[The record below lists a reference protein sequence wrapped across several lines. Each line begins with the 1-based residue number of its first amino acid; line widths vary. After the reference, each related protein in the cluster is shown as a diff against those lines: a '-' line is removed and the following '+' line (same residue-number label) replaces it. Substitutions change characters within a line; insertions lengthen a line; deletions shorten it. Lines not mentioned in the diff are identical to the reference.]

1 MLATW
6 KFIIVSDEE
15 LSPTRTKF
23 CLNERNYKT
32 YKLDDQPKRTRPDFS
47 SFPVQSPAFVR
58 SSYLT
63 ILILISRNDLYCVEK
78 LLGWCI
84 FYFFSNKCFFSL
96 LNHIYI
102 YTISKYFPLIIII
115 SYRQVNY
122 SISYFFFFNPVNFK
136 IWRIYMK
143 IYILVITLSL
153 VIHSISINIT
163 FAVYN

>member
-1 MLATW
+1 MFSHLFPPRNDAGYMEIYNRVRRRT
-6 KFIIVSDEE
+6 FSNQDEI
-15 LSPTRTKF
+15 P
-23 CLNERNYKT
+23 LNERNYKT

-122 SISYFFFFNPVNFK
+122 SISYLFFFNPVNFK
-136 IWRIYMK
+136 I
-143 IYILVITLSL
+143 
-153 VIHSISINIT
+153 
-163 FAVYN
+163 

>member
-1 MLATW
+1 M
-6 KFIIVSDEE
+6 VSLSLSLFLNMFSHLFPPRNDAGYMEIYNRVRRRTFSNQDEI
-15 LSPTRTKF
+15 P
-23 CLNERNYKT
+23 LNERNYKT

-102 YTISKYFPLIIII
+102 YIYNFQVFSSNYYYFISSSKLFYFL
-115 SYRQVNY
+115 
-122 SISYFFFFNPVNFK
+122 FLF
-136 IWRIYMK
+136 
-143 IYILVITLSL
+143 L
-153 VIHSISINIT
+153 
-163 FAVYN
+163 